1 MKRRLT
7 SAYDHM
13 TMPDT
18 CARRIEQRLQQELD
32 QQKTGRYTKAIAP
45 TPVRRG
51 GWAAAAAAV
60 CLMLVLSVGGTM
72 LFLRASERLL
82 SAPAETVMTVT
93 ATQQT
98 DTPEDYYSAATG
110 FSAAEV
116 ETFAKVVQHNVVMEN
131 WDALADKVSFPLTI
145 QDQRISDKKTF
156 VEWMEIFQLNP
167 SFRDSVAAESCTA
180 MFCNWQGICMGN
192 GLIWINEMEG
202 ELKVTAINV
211 ETQAEPDIL
220 QGKQVPNVFVEII
233 SGNPIKMV
241 GVLNKLTIDEYCTN
255 WQGDVKLD
263 AFAVVDMD
271 GDDVCEL
278 VFSLTDE
285 QGTQCGNMVLRQE
298 GNEICGYPF
307 QPGELLDLKK
317 DGTFFR
323 GDREHHLVFNDKTS
337 CYTEEVKDQGEK
349 PPAQWHTYP
358 CQRPDL
364 LLRSYEYVT
373 GTGQS
378 LLPGNPYFHFEG
390 LVLGSMGNDWNL
402 QKEQLLR
409 YGVACVED
417 EGTVSVFDPDA
428 PGTAL
433 YGVLTNENGVVQ
445 FSELGYYICTEEKE
459 YVAEVRN
466 MLSGDPE
473 YWVDAHLPFLGS
485 MGRRIYTTAKLLDYL
500 NGKELDDVQASE
512 VSLEQERIRM
522 LMNDFIK
529 SYSAND
535 AEGMKAYLA
544 EGASGFEMNT
554 MDTNLAII
562 SYDNLPSVIINAGD
576 SWEIDLILR
585 EWEDPANTH
594 HLCVELVKQE
604 DGWKILSYCLEK

>member
-1 MKRRLT
+1 MKRRLMR
-7 SAYDHM
+7 AYDHM
-13 TMPDT
+13 TMPDA
-18 CARRIEQRLQQELD
+18 CAHRIEQRLQQELEE
-32 QQKTGRYTKAIAP
+32 KKAGRYTKAISP
-45 TPVRRG
+45 TVPRRN
-51 GWAAAAAAV
+51 GWVTAVAAV

-72 LFLRASERLL
+72 LVLNTSQRLRT
-82 SAPAETVMTVT
+82 APPETESTVL
-93 ATQQT
+93 
-98 DTPEDYYSAATG
+98 PEDRYAVATDIPAAQ
-110 FSAAEV
+110 V
-116 ETFAKVVQHNVVMEN
+116 ETFAKVVQQFVAMEN

-167 SFRDSVAAESCTA
+167 SFRDTVAAESCTA

-192 GLIWINEMEG
+192 GLIWFNEVDG
-202 ELKVTAINV
+202 ELKITAINV
-211 ETQAEPDIL
+211 ETQEEPEDKL
-220 QGKQVPNVFVEII
+220 QGKQVPDVFAEII
-233 SGNPIKMV
+233 SGDRIKMV
-241 GVLNKLTIDEYCTN
+241 GVMNKLTIEEYCAN

-271 GDDVCEL
+271 GDNVCEL

-285 QGTQCGNMVLRQE
+285 QGELCGSVVLRQE
-298 GNEICGYPF
+298 GNETCGYRF
-307 QPGELLDLKK
+307 RSGELLDLKK

-337 CYTEEVKDQGEK
+337 CYTEEVKVQGET

-364 LLRSYEYVT
+364 VLKSYEYVT

-378 LLPGNPYFHFEG
+378 LLPGTPYYTFEG
-390 LVLGSMGNDWNL
+390 LVQGTAGNDWGL
-402 QKEQLLR
+402 QKEQLDR
-409 YGVACVED
+409 WGMICVED
-417 EGTVSVFDPDA
+417 EGTVTVFDPDA

-433 YGVLTNENGVVQ
+433 YGTLTNENGMVQ

-473 YWVDAHLPFLGS
+473 YWVETHLPLLGS
-485 MGRRIYTTAKLLDYL
+485 MGRRVYATVKMLDYL
-500 NGKELDDVQASE
+500 NGRELDDIRASE

-554 MDTNLAII
+554 MDVNLAII
-562 SYDNLPSVIINAGD
+562 SYDNLPSQIINVGD
-576 SWEIDLILR
+576 CWEIDLFLR
-585 EWEDPANTH
+585 EWEDPANIH

-604 DGWKILSYCLEK
+604 GGWKILSYCLEK